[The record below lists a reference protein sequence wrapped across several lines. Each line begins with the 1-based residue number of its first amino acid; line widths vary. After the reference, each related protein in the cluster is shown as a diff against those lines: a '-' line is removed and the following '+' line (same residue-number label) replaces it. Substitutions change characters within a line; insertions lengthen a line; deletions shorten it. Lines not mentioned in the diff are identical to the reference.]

1 MTNFKQMS
9 ETDNKFYVGRK
20 IISNP
25 HLDSYAMK
33 CPQYTENIENNLN
46 LNLPD
51 IYVKQNTDSG
61 MERVLNNSEA
71 WRQAAKDGKFNY
83 SGSDEQIVKVS
94 GMVNRSKFLAENYHK
109 VGNHT
114 SKKGS
119 LSSQLLD
126 YNTNTFSSTGS
137 YSYNENIATFSFS

>member
-1 MTNFKQMS
+1 MS
-9 ETDNKFYVGRK
+9 YSLSSAEKKYY
-20 IISNP
+20 S
-25 HLDSYAMK
+25 DSYG
-33 CPQYTENIENNLN
+33 
-46 LNLPD
+46 
-51 IYVKQNTDSG
+51 VKVSQD
-61 MERVLNNSEA
+61 
-71 WRQAAKDGKFNY
+71 KDGKFNY